1 MSKFYFDSPPST
13 TPSPPPSR
21 SHRNAMDDEDD
32 EDDDNPSTL
41 PFPPPLPRSA
51 FSNLEAPFSPTEFLA
66 SLRNRH
72 QTLEDLRGELHARSK
87 DLERELVELVNRDYA
102 DFVGLGGSL
111 RGGDGRVV
119 DLRMGLLGFRR
130 EVGVIMGVVEGVRRD
145 VEVQVR
151 RRRVVEGGRMLAKNL
166 LTLSY
171 RLDELST
178 LLLIHPPCTS
188 LPLAAATT
196 TTAIPIPNFDQ
207 DAPGPGESSTPSI
220 PRLSRIILGYLFL
233 TRNLLPKLPQQHP
246 FVKMQIPRIE
256 AVRKTL
262 LLDLDSALKEAR
274 SSKDSEKVLVLL
286 GFYADLGAE
295 AEGVRALKEG
305 GKMGK

>member
-13 TPSPPPSR
+13 TPSPPPSH
-21 SHRNAMDDEDD
+21 SHRNAIDDDGDD

-51 FSNLEAPFSPTEFLA
+51 FSNLEAPFNPTEFLA

-72 QTLEDLRGELHARSK
+72 QTLEDLRAELRARSR
-87 DLERELVELVNRDYA
+87 DLERELVELVNRDYV

-111 RGGDGRVV
+111 RRGDGRVV

-151 RRRVVEGGRMLAKNL
+151 RRRVVEGGRTLAKDL

-188 LPLAAATT
+188 PAAAATT
-196 TTAIPIPNFDQ
+196 TTAIPIPDFDQ
-207 DAPGPGESSTPSI
+207 DAPGPGKSSTPSI
-220 PRLSRIILGYLFL
+220 PRLSRIILGYLYL
-233 TRNLLPKLPQQHP
+233 TRNMLPRLPQQHP
-246 FVKMQIPRIE
+246 FVKTQIPRIE

-295 AEGVRALKEG
+295 AEGIRALKEG
-305 GKMGK
+305 GKMQK